1 VLKPK
6 KILFVLR
13 EAPYSGAYAYEALDM
28 IMTAAAFDQEVSV
41 LMMDDAVFQLKAMQ
55 DPESMKLKDTTAMF
69 AALPVYGIEKIFV
82 ETESLQGRGL
92 EASNL
97 TQTVSQITRQ
107 EVGEFIKQFD
117 VIL

>member
-13 EAPYSGAYAYEALDM
+13 EAPYSGAYAYEALDV

-41 LMMDDAVFQLKAMQ
+41 LMLDDGVFLLKSQ
-55 DPESMKLKDTTAMF
+55 QNPESMKLKDTTAML

-92 EASNL
+92 SASDL
-97 TQTVSQITRQ
+97 TQAVTRISRQ
-107 EVGEFIKQFD
+107 EVSEFIKQFD